1 MPISARADI
10 RGGEIVKH
18 GKSGIAGWATAM
30 LALAGIMGAAAP
42 AQAQGAQDAFVE
54 EIIVTATKRAG
65 GQEVQDVP
73 VAVTALGEEQIDA
86 LYLRDLKALGYGVPN
101 VQLED
106 IGTTRGVANFSIR
119 GLGISSSI
127 PSIDPTVGVFVDGMY
142 YGVPAGVVFDTFDLA
157 SIEVLRGPQGI
168 LFGRNVTGG
177 AVLLQTTRPTED
189 PSMKVKAAVETGN
202 NVITSGVFSGP
213 LNESRS
219 LLGKFA
225 VYHNKD
231 GGWHTN
237 DFDGSDFGE
246 ADTTIIRTGL
256 TWRAT
261 DSLEFL
267 LRTENARS
275 DGDGPAG
282 QNGGLFSRDSFNFAI
297 DFPGSY
303 DNEWDQ
309 AILET
314 TLDIG
319 FGNGQIVNIL
329 AWREYE
335 NASTGDIDATPNFL
349 FHSEALTQQDQLSNE
364 LRYSGS
370 FGGVFVTSG
379 LYYLTQDLDYREVRN
394 FGPALQT
401 PPPLGPGLPPRIVGG
416 GLQDQT
422 TWGLFTQIDWQLNDR
437 WTVTVGGRYSAEE
450 KEVDIATLGLGL
462 AQGAPACTIEDG
474 CTFYN
479 FIDDE
484 DWSSFTP
491 KVGFQYRA
499 NDTTQIYG
507 FYTRGF
513 RSGGYNMR
521 NTDPGFPPGPLDQET
536 QDSFELGLKTDL
548 LDGLLR
554 VNAAVF
560 HNQIKDLQREINEPD
575 EGGVVQ
581 TFDNTA
587 DATIQGFDLE
597 ARWFVSG
604 NLTATINAGYVDG
617 EYDEIRADL
626 TGPFGPP
633 SSNGVVDEADF
644 ALDIPRLAPWS
655 YGATLIY
662 DQDIGNGMAVNAQVS
677 FNHRDQ
683 APYNDNNQG
692 QLKAADML
700 DASVSLFMLD
710 RALKLSVF
718 GKNLK
723 DEVTIGGDTQLG
735 FFPGA
740 TFSPLNKGR
749 IIGFEAEY
757 NY

>member
-1 MPISARADI
+1 M
-10 RGGEIVKH
+10 KH
-18 GKSGIAGWATAM
+18 EKSGIAGWATAAF
-30 LALAGIMGAAAP
+30 ALAGMTGAATV

-86 LYLRDLKALGYGVPN
+86 LYLRDLKALGYGIPN

-119 GLGISSSI
+119 GLGINSSI

-142 YGVPAGVVFDTFDLA
+142 YGINGGVVFDTFDLA
-157 SIEVLRGPQGI
+157 GVEVLRGPQGI

-177 AVLLQTTRPTED
+177 AVLLQTSRPTEEL
-189 PSMKVKAAVETGN
+189 SVKAKAAVETGN
-202 NVITSGVFSGP
+202 NVVTSGVFSGP
-213 LNESRS
+213 LSESGN
-219 LLGKFA
+219 LLGKIA

-246 ADTTIIRTGL
+246 ADTRMIRTGL

-267 LRTENARS
+267 LRTENGRS
-275 DGDGPAG
+275 EGDGPAG
-282 QNGGLFSRDSFNFAI
+282 QNGGLFSRETFNFAI
-297 DFPGSY
+297 DEPGSY
-303 DNEWDQ
+303 DNEWDH

-314 TLDIG
+314 TLDVA
-319 FGNGQIVNIL
+319 FGNGEIVNIL
-329 AWREYE
+329 AWRDYE
-335 NASTGDIDATPNFL
+335 SDSTGDIDASPSFL

-370 FGGVFVTSG
+370 FGDFFVTSG
-379 LYYLTQDLDYREVRN
+379 VYYLTQDLNYIEVRN
-394 FGPALQT
+394 FGPSIQAAL
-401 PPPLGPGLPPRIVGG
+401 GAPPRIVGG
-416 GLQDQT
+416 GIQDQT
-422 TWGLFTQIDWQLNDR
+422 TWGVFTQVDWQLSDQLTLNF
-437 WTVTVGGRYSAEE
+437 GGRYSAEE
-450 KEVDIATLGLGL
+450 KEVQIATLGLGL
-462 AQGAPACTIEDG
+462 AQGAAACTIANG
-474 CTFYN
+474 CDFFN
-479 FIDDE
+479 LIDEE

-491 KVGFQYRA
+491 KVGFQFRS
-499 NDTTQIYG
+499 NDVTQIYG

-513 RSGGYNMR
+513 RSGGYNLR
-521 NTDPGFPPGPLDQET
+521 NTDPTASPGPFDQET

-548 LDGLLR
+548 LEGR
-554 VNAAVF
+554 VRLNAAVF
-560 HNQIKDLQREINEPD
+560 YNTIEDMQREVNEAAAT
-575 EGGVVQ
+575 GVVQ
-581 TFDNTA
+581 IIRNTA

-597 ARWFVSG
+597 GRFFVTDS
-604 NLTATINAGYVDG
+604 LTATVNAGYVDG
-617 EYDEIRADL
+617 QYDEVIFDIS
-626 TGPFGPP
+626 GDD
-633 SSNGVVDEADF
+633 VVNEEDE

-662 DQDIGNGMAVNAQVS
+662 DRDIGNGMVVNALLS
-677 FNHRDQ
+677 FNRRDP
-683 APYNDNNQG
+683 AAYTDNNLG
-692 QLKAADML
+692 QLKEADML
-700 DASVSLFMLD
+700 DASLSLYLMD
-710 RALKLSVF
+710 RALKLSAY

-757 NY
+757 SF

>member
-1 MPISARADI
+1 M
-10 RGGEIVKH
+10 KH
-18 GKSGIAGWATAM
+18 GITGIARWATAVF
-30 LALAGIMGAAAP
+30 ALAAMTGAATL
-42 AQAQGAQDAFVE
+42 AQAQSTRDAFVE
-54 EIIVTATKRAG
+54 EIVVTATKRAG

-119 GLGISSSI
+119 GIGISSSI

-142 YGVPAGVVFDTFDLA
+142 YGIPAGVVFDTFDLA
-157 SIEVLRGPQGI
+157 SVEVLRGPQGI

-177 AVLLQTTRPTED
+177 AVLLQTTRPTEE

-213 LNESRS
+213 LNDSKT

-256 TWRAT
+256 TWRPAEAV
-261 DSLEFL
+261 EFL

-282 QNGGLFSRDSFNFAI
+282 QNGGLFSRDSFDFAI

-314 TLDIG
+314 SVDVG
-319 FGNGQIVNIL
+319 FGNGEIVNIL

-370 FGGVFVTSG
+370 FGTTFVTSG
-379 LYYLTQDLDYREVRN
+379 VYYLTQDLDYREVRN
-394 FGPALQT
+394 FGPAVQAT
-401 PPPLGPGLPPRIVGG
+401 GAPPRIVGG
-416 GLQDQT
+416 GLQEQT
-422 TWGLFTQIDWQLNDR
+422 TWGVFTQLDYQLSER
-437 WTVTVGGRYSAEE
+437 WTLTLGGRYSAEE

-462 AQGAPACTIEDG
+462 AQGSPACTIADG

-479 FIDDE
+479 FVDDE

-491 KVGFQYRA
+491 KVGFQFRPD
-499 NDTTQIYG
+499 DTMQIYG

-521 NTDPGFPPGPLDQET
+521 NTDPDFPPGPLDQET
-536 QDSFELGLKTDL
+536 QDSFELGVKADL
-548 LDGLLR
+548 LGGMMR

-560 HNQIKDLQREINEPD
+560 YNTIEDLQREINEQAPT
-575 EGGVVQ
+575 GVVQ

-597 ARWFVSG
+597 AWMFATDTITVSV
-604 NLTATINAGYVDG
+604 NAGYVDG

-655 YGATLIY
+655 YGARVIY
-662 DQDIGNGMAVNAQVS
+662 DRDIGNGMAVNAQVS

-692 QLKAADML
+692 QLKEADML
-700 DASVSLFMLD
+700 DASVSLFMMD
-710 RALKLSVF
+710 RALKLSAF

-723 DEVTIGGDTQLG
+723 DEATIGGDTQLG

-749 IIGFEAEY
+749 IIGFEIEY

>member
-1 MPISARADI
+1 
-10 RGGEIVKH
+10 VKH
-18 GKSGIAGWATAM
+18 GITGIARWATAAF
-30 LALAGIMGAAAP
+30 ALAGMTGAATL
-42 AQAQGAQDAFVE
+42 AQAQGAQEAFVE

-86 LYLRDLKALGYGVPN
+86 LYLRDLKALGYGIPN

-119 GLGISSSI
+119 GLGINSSI

-142 YGVPAGVVFDTFDLA
+142 YGINGGVVFDTFDLA
-157 SIEVLRGPQGI
+157 GVEVLRGPQGI

-177 AVLLQTTRPTED
+177 AVLLQTSRPTEEL
-189 PSMKVKAAVETGN
+189 SVKAKAAVETGN
-202 NVITSGVFSGP
+202 NVVTSGVFSGP
-213 LNESRS
+213 LSESGN

-246 ADTTIIRTGL
+246 ADTTMIRTGL
-256 TWRAT
+256 TWRAA

-282 QNGGLFSRDSFNFAI
+282 QNGGLFSRESFDFAI
-297 DFPGSY
+297 DEPGSY

-314 TLDIG
+314 TLDVALG
-319 FGNGQIVNIL
+319 DGEIVNIL
-329 AWREYE
+329 AWREFDSF
-335 NASTGDIDATPNFL
+335 STGDIDASPSFL
-349 FHSEALTQQDQLSNE
+349 FHSEALTQQDQISNE

-370 FGGVFVTSG
+370 FGNFFVTSG

-394 FGPALQT
+394 FGPAIQAA
-401 PPPLGPGLPPRIVGG
+401 LGVPPRIVGG
-416 GLQDQT
+416 GVQEQT
-422 TWGLFTQIDWQLNDR
+422 TWGVFTQVDWQLNEQ
-437 WTVTVGGRYSAEE
+437 WTLNFGGRYSAEE
-450 KEVDIATLGLGL
+450 KDVQIATLGLGL
-462 AQGAPACTIEDG
+462 AQGAAACTVDDG
-474 CTFYN
+474 CTFFN
-479 FIDDE
+479 LIDEE

-491 KVGFQYRA
+491 KLGFQYRP
-499 NDTTQIYG
+499 NDVTQLYG

-513 RSGGYNMR
+513 RSGGYNLR
-521 NTDPGFPPGPLDQET
+521 NTDPTASPGPFDQET
-536 QDSFELGLKTDL
+536 QDSFEVGVKTDL
-548 LDGLLR
+548 LEGR
-554 VNAAVF
+554 VRLNAAVF
-560 HNQIKDLQREINEPD
+560 YNTIEDMQREVNEAAAT
-575 EGGVVQ
+575 GVVQ
-581 TFDNTA
+581 IIRNTA

-597 ARWFVSG
+597 GRFFVTDS
-604 NLTATINAGYVDG
+604 LTATVNAGYVDG
-617 EYDEIRADL
+617 QYDEVIFDIS
-626 TGPFGPP
+626 GD
-633 SSNGVVDEADF
+633 GVVNEEDEN
-644 ALDIPRLAPWS
+644 LDIPRLAPWS

-662 DQDIGNGMAVNAQVS
+662 DRDIGNGMAVNALLS
-677 FNHRDQ
+677 FNRRDP
-683 APYNDNNQG
+683 AAYTDNNLG
-692 QLKAADML
+692 QLKEADML
-700 DASVSLFMLD
+700 DASLSIYLMD
-710 RALKLSVF
+710 RALKLSAY

-749 IIGFEAEY
+749 IIGFEVEY
-757 NY
+757 SF